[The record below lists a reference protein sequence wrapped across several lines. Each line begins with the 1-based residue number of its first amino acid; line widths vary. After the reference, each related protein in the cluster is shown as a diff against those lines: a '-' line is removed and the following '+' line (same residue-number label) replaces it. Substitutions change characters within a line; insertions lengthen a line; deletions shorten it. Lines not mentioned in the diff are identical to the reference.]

1 LTRRK
6 TAFSFINKN
15 DDGTKTT
22 VTNPTMPEG
31 APPAATHAGVGRH
44 AFLVAAGIFL
54 SRIAGLVRERAIA
67 YFLGNESIQ
76 ADAFRAALRIPN
88 ILQNLFGEGV
98 LSASFI
104 PVYARLVAQ
113 KEEDESGRVAGAIL
127 SLLALAVAVLVL
139 AGVLAT
145 PWIIDLIVPGFK
157 GEKRELTIRL
167 VRIVFPGV
175 GLLVMSAWCLGIL
188 NSHRRFFL
196 SYVSSV
202 VWNGAIIAAFLLF
215 RHADMSQ
222 LAVWAAW
229 GSVAG
234 SGLQVAMQLPVV
246 LRLAPRLRLI
256 LTTTDENVRTVVRNF
271 GPVFLSRGVNQLSA
285 FVDQLLSSYLP
296 TGAFSSLS
304 VAQALYMLPVSLFGM
319 SISAAELPA
328 MSSTLGSDE
337 QVATTLRERILSST
351 KRVGFFVVPSAV
363 AFIALGDV
371 ITAAIYQ
378 TGKFSHADSI
388 RVWTVLAGSGV
399 GLVAS
404 TVGRLYSS
412 AYYALRDTRT
422 PMRFAILRVA
432 LTTILGYVCSRP
444 LPKLLGIDPF
454 WGAAGLTASAGFAA
468 WVEFTL
474 LRRGMNQK
482 IGHGKFPTA
491 DFARLWLAAI
501 IGAAVAWGVKLAL
514 HPQRPWIAAMVI
526 LVPYGAV
533 YLGCTV
539 MMGVEQAGGLVRRV
553 LRKG

>member
-1 LTRRK
+1 
-6 TAFSFINKN
+6 
-15 DDGTKTT
+15 
-22 VTNPTMPEG
+22 VTNPARPE
-31 APPAATHAGVGRH
+31 AAAAPAAHAGVGRH

-113 KEEDESGRVAGAIL
+113 KEEDESGRLAGAIL

-139 AGVLAT
+139 VGVLAT
-145 PWIIDLIVPGFK
+145 PWIIDAIVPGFR

-175 GLLVMSAWCLGIL
+175 GMLVMSAWCLGIL

-202 VWNGAIIAAFLLF
+202 AWNGAIIAAFLLF

-229 GSVAG
+229 GSVVG
-234 SGLQVAMQLPVV
+234 CGLQVAMQLPVV
-246 LRLAPRLRLI
+246 LALAPKLRLVFSAAN
-256 LTTTDENVRTVVRNF
+256 ENVRTVVRNF
-271 GPVFLSRGVNQLSA
+271 VPVFISRGVNQLSA

-328 MSSTLGSDE
+328 MSSTLGTDE
-337 QVATTLRERILSST
+337 QVAATLRQRILAST
-351 KRVGFFVVPSAV
+351 KRVGFFVVPSAMG
-363 AFIALGDV
+363 FIALGDV

-378 TGKFSHADSI
+378 TGKFSHTDSI
-388 RVWTVLAGSGV
+388 KVWTVLAGSGV

-422 PMRFAILRVA
+422 PVNFAIVRVI
-432 LTTILGYVCSRP
+432 LTTALGYLCSRP
-444 LPKLLGIDPF
+444 LPKLLGVDPF

-474 LRRGMNQK
+474 LRRGMNLK

-491 DFARLWLAAI
+491 YFARLWLAAVI
-501 IGAAVAWGVKLAL
+501 AATVAWGVKLAL

-526 LVPYGAV
+526 LVPYGGV
-533 YLGCTV
+533 YLGCTAI
-539 MMGVEQAGGLVRRV
+539 MGVEQASGMMRRL
-553 LRKG
+553 LRKS